1 MLQIYNW
8 NKPAVVEID
17 ALNQALGGV
26 LFQKGKDGELY
37 PIAFFLIKY
46 LIQEVN
52 YDIYNKKLFA
62 VVKALKEWRPELKG
76 ALSQFTIYIDY
87 KNL

>member
-8 NKPAVVEID
+8 NKPAVIEINV
-17 ALNQALGGV
+17 LNQALGGV
-26 LFQKGKDGELY
+26 LFQKGEDGKLY
-37 PIAFFLIKY
+37 FIAFFLIKY

-62 VVKALKEWRPELKG
+62 VVKALKK
-76 ALSQFTIYIDY
+76 
-87 KNL
+87 